1 MHNKMPSTNPTK
13 LSKINFQASET
24 VKIPFARGHH
34 VKGLFDSRQQQFLF
48 SLATFPLTVFVA

>member
-13 LSKINFQASET
+13 LSKIDFQASET
-24 VKIPFARGHH
+24 AEVPFARGRY

-48 SLATFPLTVFVA
+48 SFATFPLTVFVA

>member
-24 VKIPFARGHH
+24 AVVPFARGHH
-34 VKGLFDSRQQQFLF
+34 VKGSCDLRQQQFLF
-48 SLATFPLTVFVA
+48 SLVTFPLTVFVA